1 MSDFPQVEAKI
12 LHPLTEPDIPNIGPG
27 SFEKMVPQYVV
38 DALAR
43 YHSFAQGE
51 LDKLIQSIEGYNKQ
65 LEQVKENLHVDN
77 VVWAINFC
85 EGCRSPRRSPRR
97 AFRRNTGSRFR
108 TSRRRMACRSC
119 SRSCIR

>member
-1 MSDFPQVEAKI
+1 MEAKI

-65 LEQVKENLHVDN
+65 LEQVKESLHVDN
-77 VVWAINFC
+77 VVWVNYFC
-85 EGCRSPRRSPRR
+85 EGCRSPRRSPGR

-108 TSRRRMACRSC
+108 KSRRMTACRSC